1 MAKARQSVF
10 LRRICRWE
18 RQSGQ
23 KLGVCAAI
31 KGNPRAVADR
41 SVTDDQRFVSKHDAT
56 LRRTAVCPHE
66 IEDGSDLH
74 RECLVFGNT
83 RPDWCG

>member
-31 KGNPRAVADR
+31 KGTPRAVADR
-41 SVTDDQRFVSKHDAT
+41 SVTDAKRFVTKRDAA
-56 LRRTAVCPHE
+56 LRRTAVCRHLS
-66 IEDGSDLH
+66 EDGSDLH